1 MADRSW
7 TGGGFLLA
15 EWEVRPRH
23 GTVRA
28 RADPLAAPIQLEP
41 RVMAVLV
48 CLARHA
54 GEVVTRDEFIAEV
67 WGGRVVSDESLSRCV
82 SLLRQVLD
90 DDTREPRFVRT
101 VARVGYTLLQ
111 TPVPLPA
118 ADEVPGATPVAA
130 PPGWTAPL
138 RGPRLRIY
146 LVAGAACL
154 LMAAAGVA
162 YFTLRAPSPIT
173 AEPPPPVTRL
183 LVLPFDTRATRDFG
197 RDVGDELADEIADSL
212 AHIERLRISGRT
224 SANALAA
231 SGVSALEAGRRVGA
245 DAVLDG
251 AVADSAHGLRVSA
264 RLTATRDARV
274 LWSEVYQ
281 RQAADIFAVQGSI
294 ASAITRT
301 LVRVPGAP
309 ESVGS
314 VEPDSRDLQAYQL
327 YLRGAHQVRLRG
339 EDSLRLAVDL
349 FSAAVRRDPTYARAE
364 VGLANS
370 YALLPSY
377 TFEDP
382 AEMYALA
389 DKALDTADRM
399 ANSRS
404 VSAGTRGYLAFM
416 RQRWIDAE
424 TAFRTAIAVDPNN
437 PDVRQMYSQLLGAVG
452 RLNAA
457 LAQARLAQELDPL
470 APVIADR
477 IGVLHLWL
485 GQDAEAA
492 GAVALARELGLEE
505 AAYPE
510 TKIILELHQHADTEA
525 SAALRTLQ
533 RAVNRPDSW
542 IEPTLEAYRHPEKRP
557 AAIELL
563 ERARK
568 SGAISARIYFG
579 AMVLLESPQR
589 AMEAFGV
596 LGEREANDLE
606 FFFSADA
613 AAVRRDPAFGDFVR
627 RTGLVSYWD
636 RFGWPSACRR
646 DGARIVCL

>member
-1 MADRSW
+1 MSRSW

-15 EWEVRPRH
+15 GWEIRPRH

-82 SLLRQVLD
+82 SLLRQVLN

-111 TPVPLPA
+111 TPEPLPA
-118 ADEVPGATPVAA
+118 AEEVPGATPVAA
-130 PPGWTAPL
+130 PHRWAARL
-138 RGPRLRIY
+138 RDPRLRIY
-146 LVAGAACL
+146 LAASAACL
-154 LMAAAGVA
+154 LVAAAGVA
-162 YFTLRAPSPIT
+162 YYALRPPLPIA

-183 LVLPFDTRATRDFG
+183 LVLPFDTRATRNFG

-212 AHIERLRISGRT
+212 AHIERLQISGST

-251 AVADSAHGLRVSA
+251 AVADSAQGLRVSA

-281 RQAADIFAVQGSI
+281 RQTADIFAVQSSI
-294 ASAITRT
+294 ASAIART

-364 VGLANS
+364 VGLANA

-389 DKALDTADRM
+389 DKALNTADRI

-416 RQRWIDAE
+416 RQRWIEAE

-457 LAQARLAQELDPL
+457 LGQARLAQELDPL

-485 GQDAEAA
+485 GQDGEAA

-510 TKIILELHQHADTEA
+510 TKIILELHQHADTDA
-525 SAALRTLQ
+525 AAALRTLQ
-533 RAVNRPDSW
+533 RAVNRPGSW
-542 IEPTLEAYRHPEKRP
+542 IDPTLEAYRHPEKRP

-568 SGAISARIYFG
+568 TGSISARIYFG

-589 AMEAFGV
+589 AMDAFGA
-596 LGEREANDLE
+596 LGQREANDLE
-606 FFFSADA
+606 FLFSADA

-627 RTGLVSYWD
+627 RLGLESYWD

-646 DGARIVCL
+646 DGARIECL